1 MLERKKITQRTQK
14 QKNQINRRKKE
25 DKEEKHTRPRKKDW
39 KLLTEV
45 PLKEKRKV
53 SHYFRC
59 ESLEGKKVLC
69 SDLSLQ
75 EKNLQKSQKK
85 YAPIAKS
92 CPNIRH

>member
-39 KLLTEV
+39 KLMTEV

-53 SHYFRC
+53 SQYFRC
-59 ESLEGKKVLC
+59 ESLEGKKILC

-75 EKNLQKSQKK
+75 EKNFTKITKE
-85 YAPIAKS
+85 I
-92 CPNIRH
+92 CPNCQKRRNI

>member
-1 MLERKKITQRTQK
+1 MLERKKENYA
-14 QKNQINRRKKE
+14 KNTKTKNKINRRKKE

-39 KLLTEV
+39 KLMTEV

-75 EKNLQKSQKK
+75 EKKFTKITK
-85 YAPIAKS
+85 EI
-92 CPNIRH
+92 CPNCQKPRNI

>member
-39 KLLTEV
+39 KLMTEV

-59 ESLEGKKVLC
+59 ESLEGKKILC

-75 EKNLQKSQKK
+75 EKKFTKITK
-85 YAPIAKS
+85 EI
-92 CPNIRH
+92 CPNCQKLSQH